1 MNNWKPHSWMKKK
14 ALHQPVYKN
23 KNKLSDVLKK
33 LESFPPLVFAG
44 EVRDL
49 KKELAKCVKGQGFL
63 LQAGDCAESF
73 TEFHPDNIRDTFRV
87 ILQMAIVL
95 TFAANVPVVKVG
107 RLAGQF
113 AKPRSNPTEIK
124 NGKELPSYLGDII
137 NSINFDE
144 NSREPDPYRMI
155 EAYNQSASTQ
165 NLLRAFATGGYAD
178 LSYVQNWNLDF
189 VKNSSQGSAFK
200 KIADRISESL
210 SFMNACGVNS
220 ETSRQLAESSFFI
233 SHEALLLPYE
243 SCFVRVDSTTGDYY
257 DVSSHLI
264 WIGDRT
270 KQIDGAHVEFCS
282 GVSNPIGIK
291 VGPSTDVNELL
302 RLLEKLNP
310 KNEAGKIVLIIRM
323 GCEKIEKL
331 FPPILNKINITGH
344 NVVWSCDPMHGN
356 TLVSTT
362 GFKTRPFNSVVKEV
376 KNVFEVHQS
385 EGSYAGG
392 LHIEMTG
399 QNVTECTGGAK
410 NISDQDLSSRYHT
423 HCDPRLNADQALEL
437 AFLISDEIKK
447 NSNYAKNIIRA
458 AS

>member
-1 MNNWKPHSWMKKK
+1 MNNWKPNSWMKKK

-23 KNKLSDVLKK
+23 KDKLNKVLKK
-33 LESFPPLVFAG
+33 LQSFPPLVFAG

-49 KKELAKCVKGQGFL
+49 KKELAKCVVGQGFL

-73 TEFHPDNIRDTFRV
+73 SEFHPDNIRDSFRV

-113 AKPRSNPTEIK
+113 AKPRSNPTETK

-144 NSREPDPYRMI
+144 NSREPDPDRMI

-220 ETSRQLAESSFFI
+220 ETSRQLAESNFFI

-243 SCFVRVDSTTGDYY
+243 SCFVRVDSTTGNFY

-291 VGPSTDVNELL
+291 IGPSTDVNELL

-310 KNEAGKIVLIIRM
+310 TNEAGKIVLIVRM
-323 GCEKIEKL
+323 GCDKIEKL
-331 FPPILNKINITGH
+331 FPPILKKINSAGK

-356 TLVSTT
+356 IQKSNS
-362 GFKTRPFNSVVKEV
+362 GFKTRNFLKILKEV
-376 KNVFEVHQS
+376 KSFFNIHKVEK
-385 EGSYAGG
+385 SYAGG
-392 LHIEMTG
+392 IHLEMTG
-399 QNVTECTGGAK
+399 KNVTECLGGMQK
-410 NISDQDLSSRYHT
+410 IKDQDLGARYHT
-423 HCDPRLNADQALEL
+423 HCDPRLNASQSIEL
-437 AFLISDEIKK
+437 AFLLAGYLKEF
-447 NSNYAKNIIRA
+447 
-458 AS
+458 